1 MIIRK
6 LMVGATAVLGLTL
19 STSAVAGQAQVY
31 GDRIQVQSSK
41 SMSNLTLTVSGPDGF
56 TATGFSKSGTPTA
69 TFSTTSGLPDGV
81 YKWQL
86 SGATSQMIR
95 ANSNGF
101 DNGRGDAERT
111 YVNKSD
117 SESGMFRVKNGS
129 IFAPGNQSEERSAK
143 SDE

>member
-1 MIIRK
+1 MINRK
-6 LMVGATAVLGLTL
+6 LIIGTTALLGLTL
-19 STSAVAGQAQVY
+19 PTSAFAGQAQVY

-56 TATGFSKSGTPTA
+56 YATGFSKSGTPTA
-69 TFSTTSGLPDGV
+69 TFAAASGLADGV

-86 SGATSQMIR
+86 SGATSQMVR
-95 ANSNGF
+95 ANSNGL
-101 DNGRGDAERT
+101 DNGRGAAERS

-129 IFAPGNQSEERSAK
+129 VFAPGNQAEERSAK
-143 SDE
+143 SEK